1 MYMGAAMALHIND
14 TETDKLARELAR
26 ETGETLTV
34 AVNKAVKER
43 LDRVGA
49 KNKMDRERFIA
60 ELTRIAKGA
69 KGLRRQ
75 KKTSRELIEDL
86 YDENGLPR

>member
-1 MYMGAAMALHIND
+1 MALHIND
-14 TETDKLARELAR
+14 SETDKLARELAR
-26 ETGETLTV
+26 ETGETLTI
-34 AVNKAVKER
+34 AVNKALKER
-43 LDRVGA
+43 LHRVGTKSKA
-49 KNKMDRERFIA
+49 DRDKFIA

-75 KKTSRELIEDL
+75 RKTSRELVEAL